1 MLVSSSNAIS
11 IESANH
17 ADSDVLCIAR
27 ATVEAVGLLLALP
40 VVLHLRE
47 ARLDVIGG
55 QSTVLVAVDLVE
67 SRRTETLLGAC
78 AARHNRQQSIVH
90 AVLAAFAAPFFAD
103 LRVTS
108 PQADLIRDILLR
120 LEKFESIDP
129 ALVPASSLLREEFI
143 K

>member
-1 MLVSSSNAIS
+1 MRNTLSHKRHVSNSERLYITPYVSR
-11 IESANH
+11 
-17 ADSDVLCIAR
+17 ADLTMDTS
-27 ATVEAVGLLLALP
+27 LAYEVP
-40 VVLHLRE
+40 
-47 ARLDVIGG
+47 
-55 QSTVLVAVDLVE
+55 
-67 SRRTETLLGAC
+67 
-78 AARHNRQQSIVH
+78 
-90 AVLAAFAAPFFAD
+90 VLAAFAAPFFAD